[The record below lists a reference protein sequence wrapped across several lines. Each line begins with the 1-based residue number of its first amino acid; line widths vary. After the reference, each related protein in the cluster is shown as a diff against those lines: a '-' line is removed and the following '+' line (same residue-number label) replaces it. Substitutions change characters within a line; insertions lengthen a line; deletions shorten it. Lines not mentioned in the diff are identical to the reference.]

1 MLVFNCWRD
10 ETIIIPTQPEKSC
23 VNSFCVHL
31 LRARMY
37 VCVLVVAL
45 RLTGRAKSKKETRL
59 SYFPALLQRCP
70 TPAVRAV
77 PKRKVGAEASS
88 KAINNQ
94 VCNVRL
100 SVFHFC
106 TQGQLCRVAYG
117 ALCVWHLSPPDP
129 GAQGPPTCPGM
140 HCIVLC
146 CCNLAAGARLNASQG

>member
-1 MLVFNCWRD
+1 M
-10 ETIIIPTQPEKSC
+10 IIPTQAEKSC
-23 VNSFCVHL
+23 VSSFCVHL
-31 LRARMY
+31 LHVRMY
-37 VCVLVVAL
+37 VCVLMVAL
-45 RLTGRAKSKKETRL
+45 RLTGRAKSKKEMRL

-70 TPAVRAV
+70 TPAVQAV

-117 ALCVWHLSPPDP
+117 AERSVSGTSLHQTQAPRAHRP
-129 GAQGPPTCPGM
+129 AQECTA
-140 HCIVLC
+140 LFS
-146 CCNLAAGARLNASQG
+146 AAVIWLQERG

>member
-1 MLVFNCWRD
+1 M
-10 ETIIIPTQPEKSC
+10 
-23 VNSFCVHL
+23 SFL
-31 LRARMY
+31 FSNIASKMPNPRS
-37 VCVLVVAL
+37 
-45 RLTGRAKSKKETRL
+45 TGS
-59 SYFPALLQRCP
+59 SQ
-70 TPAVRAV
+70 V
-77 PKRKVGAEASS
+77 KVGAEASS

-94 VCNVRL
+94 VCNVKL

-146 CCNLAAGARLNASQG
+146 CGNLAAGARLNASQGWETYSPWRPPLSPASLGFCPMTTESI